1 MKAHAESIW
10 LNTFN
15 VAYANRCGVD
25 FEATVTRDE
34 SQVDEYD
41 VEFVPAAAYLELKA
55 KLETAEYSANGFE
68 SLYDAAYKEIAE
80 LKTQLANAWS
90 SGYVAGQEVAKD
102 GEPKR
107 NPFANIFATDEVSR

>member
-1 MKAHAESIW
+1 VKTHPESVW
-10 LNTFN
+10 
-15 VAYANRCGVD
+15 VD
-25 FEATVTRDE
+25 HFGLDE
-34 SQVDEYD
+34 SRNDGSSITEVMSEESEACEGD
-41 VEFVPAAAYLELKA
+41 VEFVPAAAYIELKA

>member
-1 MKAHAESIW
+1 MTEKPTRTHPESI
-10 LNTFN
+10 F
-15 VAYANRCGVD
+15 VYAD
-25 FEATVTRDE
+25 SMIAHSDE
-34 SQVDEYD
+34 DKIPHLRYD
-41 VEFVPAAAYLELKA
+41 EFVPAAAYLELKA